1 MTRVGGAPVGRALEM
16 DGDLGFL
23 CHCIQYHM
31 SLLCHFSWALDFSI
45 CY

>member
-23 CHCIQYHM
+23 CCCIQYHM